1 MSQRTKLRN
10 RLSFALVA
18 GLLAGNASAIDF
30 SRGVYRIP
38 YANGTQVKVTRDH
51 VQHGEGRIDMA
62 GRGGG
67 PYRIVAAADGTIR
80 FIEDGFDKRIQ
91 CTDADNKS
99 IPISEQ
105 KNNFVWIEHA
115 NGEWSKYSHMA
126 KGSTTGKANLRVG
139 QFVRAGTY
147 LGDESDVGCASGDHL
162 HFEIGIPRATNPLTS
177 TGGFLADNKD
187 GHRNRVPRIC
197 GIAGGVFR
205 DEQVYTARNVP
216 GAIQSG
222 GREVARH
229 GVPAVDYQCLFD
241 QAVNAGYALEWVDGF
256 TVGGNVF
263 YNAVFRPAGA
273 QPWTAFHGLSG
284 AQYQQRFAE
293 LTGKGY
299 RLHHVDSYA
308 SGSDVRYAAIFRR
321 QPGPAFRAYHGL
333 SAEDHQRRMDA
344 WTGEGYRPRNVSVV
358 SSGGQRRYTALYERV
373 DLGSWQS
380 RSQLTAAQYQ
390 QAVDENARAGRHL
403 VYVDAYV
410 HGGQPHFSAI
420 WSSKAASTYRAR
432 HGLSGAQY
440 QSEWTASTRAG
451 HLTEAVSGYAVGNSA
466 RYAAIWRR

>member
-1 MSQRTKLRN
+1 MSRRTRRCN

-18 GLLAGNASAIDF
+18 GLLSGNAPAIEP

-38 YANGTQVKVTRDH
+38 YANGTQVQVTRDH
-51 VQHGEGRIDMA
+51 VRHGEGRVDMA

-67 PYRIVAAADGTIR
+67 PHRIAAAADGTIR

-91 CTDADNKS
+91 CTGADNKP
-99 IPISEQ
+99 IPIGEQ

-126 KGSTTGKANLRVG
+126 MGSTTGKANLRVG
-139 QFVRAGTY
+139 QFVTAGTY
-147 LGDESDVGCASGDHL
+147 LGDEGDVGCASGKHL
-162 HFEIGIPRATNPLTS
+162 HFEIGVPRAIDPLTG
-177 TGGFLADNKD
+177 TGGFLADND
-187 GHRNRVPRIC
+187 AGHRNRVPRIC
-197 GIAGGVFR
+197 GIAGGVLR
-205 DEQVYTARNVP
+205 DAQVHTARDVP
-216 GAIQSG
+216 GALQSG
-222 GREVARH
+222 SREMARH
-229 GVPAVDYQCLFD
+229 GVSAADYQCLFD

-256 TVGGNVF
+256 VVGGDVF

-273 QPWTAFHGLSG
+273 PPWTAFHGLSG

-293 LTGKGY
+293 FTGKGY
-299 RLHHVDSYA
+299 RLHHVDSYG
-308 SGSDVRYAAIFRR
+308 SGGDVRYAAIFRR

-344 WTGEGYRPRNVSVV
+344 WTGEGYRPRNVSVA
-358 SSGGQRRYTALYERV
+358 SSGSQRRYTALYEQV

-380 RSQLTAAQYQ
+380 RSQLTAAQFQ
-390 QAVDENARAGRHL
+390 QAVDDHARAGRHV
-403 VYVDAYV
+403 VYIDAYV

-420 WSSKAASTYRAR
+420 WSSKAAATYRAR
-432 HGLSGAQY
+432 HGMSGAQY
-440 QSEWTASTRAG
+440 QSESTANARAG
-451 HLTEAVSGYAVGNSA
+451 HLTEAVSGYAVGNHA